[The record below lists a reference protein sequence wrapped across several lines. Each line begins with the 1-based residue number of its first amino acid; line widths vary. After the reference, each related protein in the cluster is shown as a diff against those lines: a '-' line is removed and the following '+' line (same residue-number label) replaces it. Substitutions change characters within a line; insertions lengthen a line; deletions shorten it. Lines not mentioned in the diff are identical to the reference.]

1 MSKVEEYNLVD
12 ITSGIHTGLN
22 PRKNFKLNTLDA
34 KFYYV
39 TVKEIASNKVI
50 FSENTDRINSDAW
63 NVIQNRSHLS
73 KGDILFSGI
82 GTIGKVAYVN
92 EDPKNWNCSESVYV
106 IKPFNGLSGKYLYY
120 VLQTN
125 KIIKQYEAN
134 SAGSIMKGVR
144 KANLEQLRIPLPH
157 IKVQEEIVKI
167 LDSFTNLIDALN
179 EELSLRQKQFEYYRE
194 KLLTFDDKIEFDTI
208 KLVHI
213 YDICNVSR
221 GASPRPIKNYLTQS
235 EEGVPWIKIGDVTP
249 FDKYIKKTNER
260 ITKEGAKKSRFLH
273 KGDLI
278 LSNSLS
284 FGRPYILEIDGCIH
298 DGWISLSGFENY
310 VLRDFLYEVLNTKS
324 VQNYWTMK
332 ANNGGAMSNLNSDI
346 VKSTIIKIP
355 SIKVQED
362 IVKILDSFTNLISS
376 LKEEIALRQKQYEY
390 YREKLLT
397 FD

>member
-144 KANLEQLRIPLPH
+144 KANLEQLRIPLPN

-194 KLLTFDDKIEFDTI
+194 KLLTFDDKSVYTTLGKVGEFTRGNGLQKKDFTESGFPCIHYGQIHTSYNTSTFSTI
-208 KLVHI
+208 SYCSKSLAKKLKKAKYGDLLIATTSEDVDACCKAIAWLGEGEVAYSGDSYCFSHNENPK
-213 YDICNVSR
+213 YM
-221 GASPRPIKNYLTQS
+221 AYLFQS
-235 EEGVPWIKIGDVTP
+235 NM
-249 FDKYIKKTNER
+249 FYNQKKTSA
-260 ITKEGAKKSRFLH
+260 TGAKVIRVS
-273 KGDLI
+273 GDSMSQFI
-278 LSNSLS
+278 L
-284 FGRPYILEIDGCIH
+284 P
-298 DGWISLSGFENY
+298 
-310 VLRDFLYEVLNTKS
+310 
-324 VQNYWTMK
+324 
-332 ANNGGAMSNLNSDI
+332 
-346 VKSTIIKIP
+346 IP
-355 SIKVQED
+355 SLAIQQF
-362 IVKILDSFTNLISS
+362 IVEKLDAFESLIAS

>member
-157 IKVQEEIVKI
+157 IKIQEEIVKI

-194 KLLTFDDKIEFDTI
+194 KLLTFDDNVYTMSLGDCCVIKGRIGFRGYTI
-208 KLVHI
+208 KDQV
-213 YDICNVSR
+213 NK
-221 GASPRPIKNYLTQS
+221 G
-235 EEGVPWIKIGDVTP
+235 
-249 FDKYIKKTNER
+249 
-260 ITKEGAKKSRFLH
+260 EGA
-273 KGDLI
+273 
-278 LSNSLS
+278 
-284 FGRPYILEIDGCIH
+284 
-298 DGWISLSGFENY
+298 ISLSPGNISEGIINY
-310 VLRDFLYEVLNTKS
+310 NQCTYISWDKYYES
-324 VQNYWTMK
+324 PEIMI
-332 ANNGGAMSNLNSDI
+332 NNGDIIFCKTGSTVGKVTVVEKLPCEATINPQLVVLKEININKKYLYYYLSSNRIQNK
-346 VKSTIIKIP
+346 VKSLAGVGSVPNISQSILNDLDISVP
-355 SIKVQED
+355 SSQVMKS
-362 IVKILDSFTNLISS
+362 IVEKLDAFESLISS